1 MVSSSRRT
9 MNRPRELT
17 TQIAAAVWVGD
28 PRGGYAYPMKQVT
41 INGTYYD
48 QVFGGTLPGPASVKY
63 VAVPFPLLFV
73 VVPVVGLAFLMF
85 LPMIGF
91 ALFGKA
97 IAMRVTGQVAEG
109 ASSLAANIAPDLA
122 TGAAYMTGH
131 KDEEKPA
138 EKVSPE
144 LEKLQKEIEEKR
156 S

>member
-1 MVSSSRRT
+1 MATFTGNSSV
-9 MNRPRELT
+9 N
-17 TQIAAAVWVGD
+17 
-28 PRGGYAYPMKQVT
+28 GGYYLSTKTFAIEVVS
-41 INGTYYD
+41 D
-48 QVFGGTLPGPASVKY
+48 DGGTLPGPASVKY
-63 VAVPFPLLFV
+63 VAIPFPLLFA

-97 IAMRVTGQVAEG
+97 VAMRLTGHVAEG

-138 EKVSPE
+138 AKVTPE
-144 LEKLQKEIEEKR
+144 LEKLEKEIEEKR